1 MTLSAPVSPAA
12 AAVLD
17 RIAEIEG
24 RFDAAQSVASSTAS
38 VGASAGLLGGFGGVL
53 DQALNPTP
61 WTAEASIGSGS
72 SSVAGSST
80 GQAILEGSM
89 QYLGIPYRWGGT
101 DPATGL
107 DCSGFV
113 QQAYEDMGI
122 RLPRVSRQQA
132 TVGVEVPSLA
142 QAQPGDLITFGQP
155 VDHIGIFVGDN
166 RMIVA
171 PRTGDVVKIQ
181 EITRPIANIRRVVG
195 SGGELLGSGASYL
208 GASGPSVSSSSS
220 ASAATS
226 RLAME
231 ARLGRLGEVSAAGGS
246 ALPQTV
252 PYAALFEAAGAKHGV
267 ESRLLASVAKVE
279 SNFNPNAGSP
289 AGAQGL
295 MQFMPS
301 TAKGMGIDPLDPAQA
316 IDGAAR
322 YLRAQMDRFG
332 SVELAL
338 AAYNA
343 GPGAVSRAGG
353 IPPYAETRAYVPTVL
368 SVMRGGAW

>member
-1 MTLSAPVSPAA
+1 MTLSAPISPGAS
-12 AAVLD
+12 AVLD
-17 RIAEIEG
+17 RIAEIES
-24 RFDAAQSVASSTAS
+24 RFDAPEAVVESSAAGGSAS
-38 VGASAGLLGGFGGVL
+38 LLGGFGGVL
-53 DQALNPTP
+53 DQALNATP
-61 WTAEASIGSGS
+61 WTAETSTGSGS
-72 SSVAGSST
+72 SSAPDSAT
-80 GQAILEGSM
+80 GQAIVEGSM

-195 SGGELLGSGASYL
+195 PGGELLGSGASYI
-208 GASGPSVSSSSS
+208 GAANSSVSTSS
-220 ASAATS
+220 AAAMG
-226 RLAME
+226 RLAVE
-231 ARLGRLGEVSAAGGS
+231 ARLGRLGGASSTAGS
-246 ALPQTV
+246 ALPSSV
-252 PYAALFEAAGAKHGV
+252 PYASLFEAAGAKHGV
-267 ESRLLASVAKVE
+267 DSRLLASVAKVE

-322 YLRAQMDRFG
+322 YLRGQLDRFG

-343 GPGAVSRAGG
+343 GPGAVARAGG
-353 IPPYAETRAYVPTVL
+353 IPPYAETRAYVPKVL
-368 SVMRGGAW
+368 SIMRGGAW